1 METETDSDYDRYGSA
16 YLLTSCAFQLS
27 YGKLYTFWSV
37 KTVYLSS
44 ITLFEFGSAIC
55 GAAPSS
61 TAFIIGRAIQ
71 GVGAAGIFSG
81 CVSLQTLSHFL
92 INSDS

>member
-1 METETDSDYDRYGSA
+1 MGWYGSA

-27 YGKLYTFWSV
+27 FGKLYTFWSV
-37 KTVYLSS
+37 KVVLLSTIS
-44 ITLFEFGSAIC
+44 LFEIGSAIC

-81 CVSLQTLSHFL
+81 VVCISLNLVSQA
-92 INSDS
+92 